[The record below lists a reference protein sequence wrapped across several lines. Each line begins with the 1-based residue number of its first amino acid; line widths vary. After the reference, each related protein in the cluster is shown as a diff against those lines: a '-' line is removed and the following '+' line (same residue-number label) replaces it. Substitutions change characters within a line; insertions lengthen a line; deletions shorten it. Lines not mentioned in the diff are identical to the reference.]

1 MVQNQRRSHSG
12 AVFVGS
18 TLVKSFGGGRIVKIT
33 RVARGHYSSI
43 SLPSTLEPNGFM
55 ERRERFSAFKLT
67 IFKREFLIFS
77 GFSVQDF
84 IHTFPL
90 SGALGLFD
98 SVILRAYLR
107 DCLNRLAFLSLNN
120 FQICALYSMTMIT
133 FFMAVLTACCY
144 CTHFFISLYSDWHI
158 PKEAPWGH
166 IHTCLHHRD
175 IPALDTIT
183 INSTW

>member
-1 MVQNQRRSHSG
+1 MFCIPSCSKFLNSLYDNRFQMYQAQIALLNSNFLIQLLI
-12 AVFVGS
+12 
-18 TLVKSFGGGRIVKIT
+18 TSFTWIFQK
-33 RVARGHYSSI
+33 
-43 SLPSTLEPNGFM
+43 LL
-55 ERRERFSAFKLT
+55 KLT